1 MQKKEKKRK
10 SSTLTMAKKNV
21 TTRLT
26 GGRSERNLLKMNA
39 NRSCLK
45 THYIGVNSLVHDEQ
59 HAITWGATLF
69 PFMWPAPE
77 SLMDRQHN
85 NRSH

>member
-1 MQKKEKKRK
+1 
-10 SSTLTMAKKNV
+10 MAKKKV

-26 GGRSERNLLKMNA
+26 GGRSERNLLKMSA